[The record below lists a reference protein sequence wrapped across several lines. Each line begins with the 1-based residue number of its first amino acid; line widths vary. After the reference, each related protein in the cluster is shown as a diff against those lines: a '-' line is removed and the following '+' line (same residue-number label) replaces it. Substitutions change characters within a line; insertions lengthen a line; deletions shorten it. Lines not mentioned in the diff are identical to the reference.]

1 MSGACTP
8 GAMAGALVITEIMN
22 DPDAVTD
29 TLGEWFEVYNPSET
43 PVDLRGLR
51 VRGSGTEM
59 FQVTAASPLVVSG
72 RGYAVL
78 GRNGDVIVN
87 GGVSVLYAYG
97 SAMDLGNGAATPDTI
112 TLLASD
118 GTTLIDGVT
127 YMNSASSGWPATPGR
142 SRSLRSPAP
151 DASMNDLPAAWCSGG
166 PSYGRGDHGTPGA
179 ANVCM

>member
-1 MSGACTP
+1 
-8 GAMAGALVITEIMN
+8 MAGALVITEIMN

-59 FQVTAASPLVVSG
+59 FQVTAASPLLVPG

-78 GRNGDVIVN
+78 GKNGDMTTN

-118 GTTLIDGVT
+118 GTTVIDAVT
-127 YMNSASSGWPATPGR
+127 YTNAASSGWPAVAGR
-142 SRSLRSPAP
+142 SKSLRPP
-151 DASMNDLPAAWCSGG
+151 TLDATMNDTPAAWCPGG
-166 PSYGRGDHGTPGA
+166 PAYGRGDHGTPGA